1 MLKNIS
7 TAAAC
12 PACFAALTATA
23 GAATN
28 NPIGRAADGALNAGE
43 DLINGVAN
51 AGEDIVNGITGGR
64 TNGTDN
70 GTTNGT
76 NGTNNTNNGTT
87 TDTTT
92 DTNDTSV
99 SDVPDI
105 NDTDDLNSGL
115 GTTSD
120 VNTNQSPA
128 TGVSFGLTAAAA
140 MLGALGVVVT
150 ANRRGE

>member
-1 MLKNIS
+1 MIKNIS
-7 TAAAC
+7 TAVAC
-12 PACFAALTATA
+12 AACFAALTATA
-23 GAATN
+23 TAATN
-28 NPIGRAADGALNAGE
+28 NPIGRAANGALNAGE

-51 AGEDIVNGITGGR
+51 AGEDIANGITGGR

-70 GTTNGT
+70 NT
-76 NGTNNTNNGTT
+76 NGTNNGNTNGTNNPT
-87 TDTTT
+87 
-92 DTNDTSV
+92 V

-105 NDTDDLNSGL
+105 NDTDNVNSGL
-115 GTTSD
+115 GTTTD
-120 VNTNQSPA
+120 INTNQSPA

>member
-1 MLKNIS
+1 MIKNIS
-7 TAAAC
+7 TAIASA
-12 PACFAALTATA
+12 ACFAALTATA
-23 GAATN
+23 SAAT

-43 DLINGVAN
+43 DIINGVAN
-51 AGEDIVNGITGGR
+51 AGDDIVNGITGGR

-70 GTTNGT
+70 TNGA
-76 NGTNNTNNGTT
+76 NNGTT
-87 TDTTT
+87 SNPAVSDIPDVSDITDT
-92 DTNDTSV
+92 
-99 SDVPDI
+99 SDI
-105 NDTDDLNSGL
+105 S

-120 VNTNQSPA
+120 VNANQSPA